1 MTSVIQLLPFFY
13 FSFPLVIAEL
23 VKYNLKKQ
31 KSKGMQTTLLRLQES
46 RRRRSF
52 IIATASTI
60 SIVGLFVMCI
70 CAFFG
75 VFNDSSVYLC
85 FALLF
90 SVNICVLYTQMSSMR
105 KETTELLLKLRTMIT
120 GVSDLLESFAKKE
133 LEFKTSVL
141 LSEEEQQQKNI
152 ECAQFVFVDILD
164 SLVKITG
171 VVPDEP
177 VFLEI
182 TRREQVEELL
192 SVVRGIL
199 MESLL
204 SLTLLDAKIKG
215 SDWGRDALKHLK
227 NY

>member
-1 MTSVIQLLPFFY
+1 LSKKTS
-13 FSFPLVIAEL
+13 
-23 VKYNLKKQ
+23 LK
-31 KSKGMQTTLLRLQES
+31 G
-46 RRRRSF
+46 SF
-52 IIATASTI
+52 IEP
-60 SIVGLFVMCI
+60 
-70 CAFFG
+70 
-75 VFNDSSVYLC
+75 SSW
-85 FALLF
+85 
-90 SVNICVLYTQMSSMR
+90 
-105 KETTELLLKLRTMIT
+105 
-120 GVSDLLESFAKKE
+120 
-133 LEFKTSVL
+133 
-141 LSEEEQQQKNI
+141 
-152 ECAQFVFVDILD
+152 
-164 SLVKITG
+164 ITG

>member
-1 MTSVIQLLPFFY
+1 
-13 FSFPLVIAEL
+13 
-23 VKYNLKKQ
+23 
-31 KSKGMQTTLLRLQES
+31 
-46 RRRRSF
+46 
-52 IIATASTI
+52 
-60 SIVGLFVMCI
+60 
-70 CAFFG
+70 
-75 VFNDSSVYLC
+75 
-85 FALLF
+85 
-90 SVNICVLYTQMSSMR
+90 
-105 KETTELLLKLRTMIT
+105 MIT
-120 GVSDLLESFAKKE
+120 GVSDLMESFAKKE

-152 ECAQFVFVDILD
+152 ECAQFVFVDILN

-192 SVVRGIL
+192 GVVRGIL